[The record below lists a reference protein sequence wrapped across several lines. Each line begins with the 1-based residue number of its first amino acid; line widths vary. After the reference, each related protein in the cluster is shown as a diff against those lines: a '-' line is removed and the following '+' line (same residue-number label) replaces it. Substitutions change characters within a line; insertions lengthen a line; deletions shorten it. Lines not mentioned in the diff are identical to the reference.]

1 MTTKVTTKVLT
12 IAGMNLRRIFRDR
25 TSLFFVFVLPLML
38 VLILGAAFGGP
49 STPKL
54 GVLGATSGHLLD
66 ALRAEPGLRVEEVAD
81 EAELR
86 TAVERGELAAGLV
99 VPPSLSAAVAAGGV
113 AELRLVVRQDGNGQQ
128 TRPLVAGVLAREGGR
143 LASGAFV
150 AGLNGTDLDTALST
164 VDSVAEAV
172 PAISV
177 SATTTGEA
185 LFPADLGMFSLGA
198 SSQLLL
204 FMFLTAMNSSVA
216 LIETRRLGLS
226 RRMVATPTSAVT
238 VVLGEGL
245 GRVAIA
251 LVQGVFIVVGTA
263 LLFGVR
269 WGDPVAVGALLLLFA
284 LVAGGAG
291 MLLGAVFRT
300 EQQAGGFGV
309 LLALG
314 LAALGGC
321 MVPLEFFSGALREV
335 ALLTPHAW
343 ADRGF
348 AALGRDGGALPDVL
362 PQLGV
367 LACYAAVLFA
377 LGAWRL
383 RAVLTR

>member
-1 MTTKVTTKVLT
+1 VITKVLT
-12 IAGMNLRRIFRDR
+12 ITGMNLRRIFRDR
-25 TSLFFVFVLPLML
+25 TSLFFVFVMPLML

-54 GVLGATSGHLLD
+54 GVLGTNAGHLLD
-66 ALRAEPGLRVEEVAD
+66 ALRAEPGLRVEEVAE

-99 VPPSLSAAVAAGGV
+99 VPPSLSTTVATRGV
-113 AELRLVVRQDGNGQQ
+113 AELRLVVRQDSGGQQ
-128 TRPLVAGVLAREGGR
+128 TRLLVAGVLARESGR
-143 LASGAFV
+143 LASAAFI
-150 AGLNGTDLDTALST
+150 AGLNGADLDAALST
-164 VDSVAEAV
+164 VDSTAEAV
-172 PAISV
+172 PPVSV
-177 SATTTGEA
+177 STTTTGEA

-216 LIETRRLGLS
+216 LIESRRLGLS
-226 RRMVATPTSAVT
+226 RRMVATPTSAAT
-238 VVLGEGL
+238 IVLGEGF

-251 LVQGVFIVVGTA
+251 LVQGVFIVAGTS

-291 MLLGAVFRT
+291 MLLGSVFST

-321 MVPLEFFSGALREV
+321 MVPLEFFGGTMREV
-335 ALLTPHAW
+335 ALFTPHAW
-343 ADRGF
+343 ANQGF
-348 AALGRDGGALPDVL
+348 AELARDGGALSDVL

-367 LACYAAVLFA
+367 LAGYAAVLFA

>member
-1 MTTKVTTKVLT
+1 MA

-54 GVLGATSGHLLD
+54 GVLVANSRHLLD
-66 ALRAEPGLRVEEVAD
+66 ALRAEPGLRVEEVAE

-99 VPPSLSAAVAAGGV
+99 VPPSLSATVAAGGV
-113 AELRLVVRQDGNGQQ
+113 AELRLVVRQDSGGRQ
-128 TRPLVAGVLAREGGR
+128 TRLLVAGVLARENAR
-143 LASGAFV
+143 LASGVFV
-150 AGLNGTDLDTALST
+150 AGLNSTDLDAELST
-164 VDSVAEAV
+164 VDLVAEAV
-172 PAISV
+172 PPVSV
-177 SATTTGEA
+177 STTTTGEA
-185 LFPADLGMFSLGA
+185 LFPADLGVFSLGA

-216 LIETRRLGLS
+216 LIESRRLGLS
-226 RRMVATPTSAVT
+226 RRMVATPTST
-238 VVLGEGL
+238 TTIVLGEGL

-251 LVQGVFIVVGTA
+251 LVQGVFIVAGTS

-269 WGDPVAVGALLLLFA
+269 WGDPVATGALLLLFA

-291 MLLGAVFRT
+291 MLLGSVFRT

-321 MVPLEFFSGALREV
+321 MVPLEFFGGTMRDI

-343 ADRGF
+343 ANQGF
-348 AALGRDGGALPDVL
+348 AELAHNGGNLLDVL

-383 RAVLTR
+383 RTVLTR

>member
-1 MTTKVTTKVLT
+1 MTTKVLT
-12 IAGMNLRRIFRDR
+12 IAGMNLRRMFRDR

-38 VLILGAAFGGP
+38 ILILGTAFGGP
-49 STPKL
+49 GTPKL
-54 GVLGATSGHLLD
+54 GVVGATTGHFLD
-66 ALRAEPGLRVEEVAD
+66 ALRAEPGLRVEEVAE
-81 EAELR
+81 EAGLR

-99 VPPSLSAAVAAGGV
+99 VPPSLSGTIAAGGV
-113 AELRLVVRQDGNGQQ
+113 AELRLVARQDSGGTQ
-128 TRPLVAGVLAREGGR
+128 TRLLVAGVLARESGR

-150 AGLNGTDLDTALST
+150 ADLDGTDLDTALST
-164 VDSVAEAV
+164 VDSVTEAV
-172 PAISV
+172 PPVSV
-177 SATTTGEA
+177 STTTTGEA

-204 FMFLTAMNSSVA
+204 FMFLTALNSSVA

-226 RRMVATPTSAVT
+226 RRMVATPTSAAT
-238 VVLGEGL
+238 IVLGEGL
-245 GRVAIA
+245 GRVAVA
-251 LVQGVFIVVGTA
+251 LAQGVFILVGTS

-269 WGDPVAVGALLLLFA
+269 WGDPFAAGALLLLFA

-291 MLLGAVFRT
+291 MLLGSVFRT
-300 EQQAGGFGV
+300 EQQAGGVGV

-321 MVPLEFFSGALREV
+321 MVPLEFFGGTMRDV

-343 ADRGF
+343 ANQGF
-348 AALGRDGGALPDVL
+348 AEVGRDGGGLLDVL

-367 LACYAAVLFA
+367 LAGYAAVLFT

>member
-1 MTTKVTTKVLT
+1 VTTKVLT
-12 IAGMNLRRIFRDR
+12 IAGTDLRRIFRDR

-54 GVLGATSGHLLD
+54 GVLGATTGHLVD
-66 ALRAEPGLRVEEVAD
+66 ALRAEPGLRVQEVAE
-81 EAELR
+81 EADLR

-99 VPPSLSAAVAAGGV
+99 VPPSLSGTVAAGGT
-113 AELRLVVRQDGNGQQ
+113 AELRLIVRQDSGGQQ
-128 TRPLVAGVLAREGGR
+128 TRLLVAGVLARESGR

-150 AGLNGTDLDTALST
+150 SGLNGTDLDTALST
-164 VDSVAEAV
+164 VDSVAKSV
-172 PAISV
+172 PPVSV
-177 SATTTGEA
+177 ATTTTGET
-185 LFPADLGMFSLGA
+185 LFPTNLGMFSLGA

-216 LIETRRLGLS
+216 LIETRRLGVS
-226 RRMVATPTSAVT
+226 RRMVATPTSAAT
-238 VVLGEGL
+238 IVLGEGL

-251 LVQGVFIVVGTA
+251 LVQGVFIVAGTS

-269 WGDPVAVGALLLLFA
+269 WGDPVAAGALLLLFA

-291 MLLGAVFRT
+291 MLLGSVFRT

-309 LLALG
+309 LFALG

-321 MVPLEFFSGALREV
+321 MVPLELFGGAMRHV

-343 ADRGF
+343 ANQGF
-348 AALGRDGGALPDVL
+348 AEIGRDGGTLPDVL